1 MKSVLEDITEAAQET
16 IPKNKPKAKN
26 VKQKKLAGWKEY
38 VEPHQEAAQ
47 FWFSI
52 WKSAGKPL
60 NNVLH
65 GLMKKTRNQYH
76 YQIRICKRV
85 EDFVKNIK
93 LVENC

>member
-65 GLMKKTRNQYH
+65 GLMKKSRNQ
-76 YQIRICKRV
+76 
-85 EDFVKNIK
+85 
-93 LVENC
+93 